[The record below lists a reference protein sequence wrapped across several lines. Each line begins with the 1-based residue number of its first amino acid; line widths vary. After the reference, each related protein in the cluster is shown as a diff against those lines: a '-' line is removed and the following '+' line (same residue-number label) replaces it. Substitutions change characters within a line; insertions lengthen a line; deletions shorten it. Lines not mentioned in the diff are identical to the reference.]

1 MFFRIPSE
9 QSSVEDGNKT
19 RATGFEGHGNK
30 HWVVVVCG
38 CYGTLSYC
46 LSKEVAMV
54 LLHLAML
61 IIPLPF
67 YFSKLFTLFMSFQVA
82 AIMLN
87 GNAFWIWCPVAV
99 KSFQVAA
106 IMLNGDAFWIW
117 CPVAVKLLVFEFE
130 IRTS

>member
-30 HWVVVVCG
+30 HWVVVVCS
-38 CYGTLSYC
+38 CYGTLSCCFVERSCYGIIAFSNAHHSTA
-46 LSKEVAMV
+46 LS
-54 LLHLAML
+54 
-61 IIPLPF
+61 
-67 YFSKLFTLFMSFQVA
+67 FSKLFTLLMSFQVA

-117 CPVAVKLLVFEFE
+117 
-130 IRTS
+130 